1 MSRVSNA
8 SAIQRR
14 TTSAPSLSSS
24 ILQNPQSF
32 KQQMTNEPKS
42 ADQPQTPGL
51 TIHQVI
57 ALIDTRLVALE
68 KFAKEATDTPSVQS
82 SANEPSGPVALPENL
97 VTVEVVNSLIED
109 FNNRYDAFTQEMAT
123 LKNIVLSLQSYTMDV
138 NKTLLEERVR
148 ILSDLGD
155 VPDQQLIQEIK
166 NDIYSKAD
174 NNEPTLTISHEL
186 IDAVEAAMA

>member
-32 KQQMTNEPKS
+32 KQQMTNEPKP
-42 ADQPQTPGL
+42 ADQPQSAGL

-68 KFAKEATDTPSVQS
+68 KFAKDTNDARSVQS
-82 SANEPSGPVALPENL
+82 PTNEPSGSVALPENL
-97 VTVEVVNSLIED
+97 VTVDVVNSLIED

-155 VPDQQLIQEIK
+155 TPDQQLIHEIK

-174 NNEPTLTISHEL
+174 NNEPALTISHEL